1 MDLTLTN
8 TGALMLDDLP
18 FEFEGHAV
26 AGYTGGEAGRL
37 PLLLMHGLGP
47 GASIA
52 SAFGSVMPFLT
63 EHFHVFAMDWIGF
76 GRSSRKQS
84 APYFDFAFWV
94 RQARALIERMPA
106 GPIGVFGHSMSG
118 AVSLRLAASEPRV
131 AAVITTGSVGTRF
144 PVNAHLQRLWTYP
157 RSLDDLRITMKSLIH
172 DTSAITD
179 DQLAKRWAV
188 LSSGDYGDY
197 FTQMFDRPQP
207 LADTWEIGDEELARI
222 RVPYT
227 LVHGRN
233 DLACPAEETSI
244 PLAERIA
251 HADLALIAQCGHAP
265 SVEHPQKICA
275 LVCSAFSGL
284 VEFDRQV
291 V

>member
-1 MDLTLTN
+1 M
-8 TGALMLDDLP
+8 LMLKNLP

-26 AGYTGGEAGRL
+26 AGYTGGRAGSL

-52 SAFGSVMPFLT
+52 SAFDSVLPFLT
-63 EHFHVFAMDWIGF
+63 RHFHVYAMDWVGF
-76 GRSSRKQS
+76 GRSARMQKE
-84 APYFDFAFWV
+84 PYFDFAFWV
-94 RQARALIERMPA
+94 RQARALIGQMPA

-144 PVNAHLQRLWTYP
+144 PVNQHLRQLWTYP
-157 RSLDDLRITMKSLIH
+157 RSLDDLRVSMQSLLY
-172 DTSAITD
+172 DASGVAD
-179 DQLAKRWAV
+179 EQLMKRWAV
-188 LSSGDYGDY
+188 LSNGDYGDY
-197 FTQMFDRPQP
+197 FTRIFDDPQAR
-207 LADTWEIGDEELARI
+207 ADTWEISADELARI
-222 RVPYT
+222 KVPYT

-244 PLAERIA
+244 RLARQIP
-251 HADLALIAQCGHAP
+251 HSDLALIARCGHAP

-275 LVCSAFSGL
+275 LVRAAFSGL
-284 VEFDRQV
+284 VDFEHMNT
-291 V
+291 